1 MIDMFVN
8 KIVLYDDYFDIYYN
22 STDDESKHIKLENS
36 EDYAEIEK
44 EQSGSD
50 CSHLVR
56 VVGLEPTRSCPLR
69 ILSPVRLPFRHTRAT
84 TLLYIK
90 KVIKSIIEY
99 KF

>member
-1 MIDMFVN
+1 MKHKLKKFN
-8 KIVLYDDYFDIYYN
+8 KLVKNKTQITY
-22 STDDESKHIKLENS
+22 KLKANKKK
-36 EDYAEIEK
+36 DPK
-44 EQSGSD
+44 VF
-50 CSHLVR
+50 LVR

-90 KVIKSIIEY
+90 IVIKSIIGY

>member
-1 MIDMFVN
+1 MKYLINIKHSHIHTWWNVQS
-8 KIVLYDDYFDIYYN
+8 VVQ
-22 STDDESKHIKLENS
+22 STKVPTTKKDQNGL
-36 EDYAEIEK
+36 
-44 EQSGSD
+44 
-50 CSHLVR
+50 LVR

-90 KVIKSIIEY
+90 IVIKSIIEY